1 MSISFMKERS
11 GYVELR
17 LPSPVK
23 KAIQL
28 LEKAD
33 YEAYCV
39 GGAIRDLFLQKEPKD
54 YDLAT
59 NATPKEIENVF
70 STFHCIRTGNRH
82 DTVTV
87 HIDEYFIE
95 ITTYHCNSSSIYE
108 DLGYRDLTINSIA
121 YSPSVGF
128 IDPFSGIIDI
138 QNKILRFTSDASKR
152 IQEDPL
158 RMMRIIRLSS
168 QLGFSIKEDDYQ
180 QIHQFYYLLSN
191 VSKERIRDELTKIL
205 MYDTNG
211 VEKLYETGLLKRI
224 DPSLNEIFY
233 CEQNNPHHYTDVG
246 HHTLDALEYLDLI
259 LESEAIKLSEWE
271 EKTIRYALLLHDI
284 GKPETKTTDEKGI
297 DHFYHHPQS
306 SVSMVRS
313 FLILYRFS
321 KAEIKR
327 ILTLIEYHDYH
338 LSQNQKG
345 LRKILLKHHLYPEIM
360 RSLLIVKLCDAAAH
374 TYSDEMMQKI
384 CDFNKLYTEITNT
397 RPYKISDLSING
409 HEILALC
416 PGLDPLNIP
425 LIQQECLN
433 LVFYSPEKNT
443 IETLSKFIEKNK
455 NRFLHMSVLERE

>member
-1 MSISFMKERS
+1 MSISFMRERS

-28 LEKAD
+28 LEEAG

-39 GGAIRDLFLQKEPKD
+39 GGTIRDFFLQKEPKD

-59 NATPKEIENVF
+59 NATPKEMEIIF
-70 STFHCIRTGNRH
+70 SAFHCIRTGLRH

-87 HIDEYFIE
+87 HIEECFLE
-95 ITTYHCNSSSIYE
+95 ITTYHCGASSIYE

-121 YSPSVGF
+121 YFPSVGF

-158 RMMRIIRLSS
+158 RMMRVIRFSS

-180 QIHQFYYLLSN
+180 QIYQFSSLLSN
-191 VSKERIRDELTKIL
+191 VSKERIRDELTKLL

-211 VEKLYETGLLKRI
+211 IEKLYETGLLKRI
-224 DPSLNEIFY
+224 DSSLNELFS
-233 CEQNNPHHYTDVG
+233 CEQNNPYHYTDVG
-246 HHTLDALEYLDLI
+246 HHTLDALKHLDLM
-259 LESEAIKLSEWE
+259 LDSEEIKLSEWE
-271 EKTIRYALLLHDI
+271 EKTIRYALLLHDM
-284 GKPETKTTDEKGI
+284 GKLETKTTDEKGI

-306 SVSMVRS
+306 SVSMARA
-313 FLILYRFS
+313 FLSLYRFS
-321 KAEIKR
+321 KAEIKH

-360 RSLLIVKLCDAAAH
+360 RSLLIVKLCDVAAH
-374 TYSDEMMQKI
+374 THSDEMIQKI
-384 CDFNKLYTEITNT
+384 YNFNKLYTKITNT

-409 HEILALC
+409 HEILAIC
-416 PGLDPLNIP
+416 PSLDPVKIP

-433 LVFYSPEKNT
+433 LVFYAPNKNT
-443 IETLSKFIEKNK
+443 KETLTKFIEKNK
-455 NRFLHMSVLERE
+455 GRFLHM

>member
-1 MSISFMKERS
+1 M
-11 GYVELR
+11 ELK
-17 LPSPVK
+17 LPSPVN

-28 LEKAD
+28 LEKAN

-39 GGAIRDLFLQKEPKD
+39 GGAIRDFFLQKEPKD

-87 HIDEYFIE
+87 HIEEYFIE

-158 RMMRIIRLSS
+158 RMMRVIRLSS

-180 QIHQFYYLLSN
+180 QIHQFSSLLSN

-211 VEKLYETGLLKRI
+211 IERLYKTGLLKII
-224 DPSLNEIFY
+224 DSSLNEIFY
-233 CEQNNPHHYTDVG
+233 CEQNNPYHYTDVG
-246 HHTLDALEYLDLI
+246 HHTLDALEHLDLI
-259 LESEAIKLSEWE
+259 LESEEIKLSEFE

-306 SVSMVRS
+306 SVSLALS

-360 RSLLIVKLCDAAAH
+360 RFLLIVKLCDAAAH
-374 TYSDEMMQKI
+374 THSDEMIQKI
-384 CDFNKLYTEITNT
+384 CDFNKIYTKITNT

-416 PGLDPLNIP
+416 PGLDPLKIP

-455 NRFLHMSVLERE
+455 GRFLRM

>member
-1 MSISFMKERS
+1 M
-11 GYVELR
+11 ELR

-28 LEKAD
+28 LEEVG

-39 GGAIRDLFLQKEPKD
+39 GGAIRDFFLQKEPKD

-59 NATPKEIENVF
+59 NATPEEMEIVF
-70 STFHCIRTGNRH
+70 SAFHCIRTGLRH

-87 HIDEYFIE
+87 HIEDYFVE

-138 QNKILRFTSDASKR
+138 QNKILRFTGDASKR

-158 RMMRIIRLSS
+158 RMMRVIRFSS
-168 QLGFSIKEDDYQ
+168 QLGFSIVENDYQ
-180 QIHQFYYLLSN
+180 QIHQFSSLLSN
-191 VSKERIRDELTKIL
+191 VSKERIRDELTKLL

-211 VEKLYETGLLKRI
+211 IENLYETGLLKGI
-224 DPSLNEIFY
+224 DSSLNELFS
-233 CEQNNPHHYTDVG
+233 CEQNSPYHYTDVG
-246 HHTLDALEYLDLI
+246 HHTLDALKHLDLM
-259 LESEAIKLSEWE
+259 LDSEEIKLSECE

-284 GKPETKTTDEKGI
+284 GKLETKTTNEKGI
-297 DHFYHHPQS
+297 NHFYHHPQF
-306 SVSMVRS
+306 SVSMARA
-313 FLILYRFS
+313 FLSLYRFS

-374 TYSDEMMQKI
+374 THSDEMIKKI
-384 CDFNKLYTEITNT
+384 YDFNKLYIEITNT
-397 RPYKISDLSING
+397 RPYTISDLSING

-416 PGLDPLNIP
+416 PGLDPVKIP

-433 LVFYSPEKNT
+433 LVFYAPKKNT
-443 IETLSKFIEKNK
+443 KETLTEFIEKNK
-455 NRFLHMSVLERE
+455 GRFLHM

>member
-1 MSISFMKERS
+1 MK
-11 GYVELR
+11 
-17 LPSPVK
+17 LPNPVN

-54 YDLAT
+54 YDFAT

-211 VEKLYETGLLKRI
+211 VEKLYETRLLKMI

-233 CEQNNPHHYTDVG
+233 CEQNNPYHYTDVG

-306 SVSMVRS
+306 SVSMARS

>member
-1 MSISFMKERS
+1 MKERS

-28 LEKAD
+28 LEEAG

-39 GGAIRDLFLQKEPKD
+39 GGAIRDFFLQKEPKD

-168 QLGFSIKEDDYQ
+168 QLGFSIVENDYQ
-180 QIHQFYYLLSN
+180 QIYQFSSLLSN

-211 VEKLYETGLLKRI
+211 VEKLYETRLLKMI

-233 CEQNNPHHYTDVG
+233 CEQNNPYHYTDVG

-306 SVSMVRS
+306 SVSMARS